1 MSKGEAELAWYLEAI
16 GIPFKREYQFK
27 GVNGDRRWRFD
38 FALLP
43 IDMHLAVEV
52 EGGLYVQGRHT
63 RGKGYEND
71 LVKYNEAA
79 MMGWTVLR
87 YSTGQVKKM
96 AIPQIE
102 KMFHVKQNELLSP

>member
-1 MSKGEAELAWYLEAI
+1 
-16 GIPFKREYQFK
+16 
-27 GVNGDRRWRFD
+27 
-38 FALLP
+38 
-43 IDMHLAVEV
+43 
-52 EGGLYVQGRHT
+52 
-63 RGKGYEND
+63 
-71 LVKYNEAA
+71 